1 MESSSRVGSKSD
13 VDVCLDGAGE
23 IIKGSS
29 KRYGRQTQKKLSDQI
44 RSAWGRRTGLLGRL
58 AGGNK
63 NV

>member
-1 MESSSRVGSKSD
+1 MESSLRVGSKSD

-44 RSAWGRRTGLLGRL
+44 RSA
-58 AGGNK
+58 
-63 NV
+63 